1 MKEYMVSY
9 VSLEGGQKIN
19 MVGSGYG
26 NNEAEAIQ
34 NFMNY
39 HSDCAKIVEV
49 KFYKNCDRVFEA

>member
-1 MKEYMVSY
+1 MKEYTISY
-9 VSLEGGQKIN
+9 TGVEDGQKIN

-49 KFYKNCDRVFEA
+49 KFYKNCGRVFEA